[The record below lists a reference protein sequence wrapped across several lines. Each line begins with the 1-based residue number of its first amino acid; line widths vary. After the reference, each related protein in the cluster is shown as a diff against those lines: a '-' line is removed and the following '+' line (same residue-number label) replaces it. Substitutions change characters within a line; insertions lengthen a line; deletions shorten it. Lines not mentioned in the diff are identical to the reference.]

1 MFHYKQCEVT
11 RSETTVFAVRVAPWE
26 VALLAAV
33 NGPDVVKVVGDV
45 LVEKPLP
52 DPGVEYDRL
61 ATKYGSDKE
70 GGGQEF
76 VALVYGMGARG
87 VEAIAKEIEKAA
99 QKAAVVAAAAAPA
112 GDLGDLVDDPT
123 AELFADL
130 PKMAEGASAISE

>member
-11 RSETTVFAVRVAPWE
+11 RSETTMFSVIVAPWE

-33 NGPDVVKVVGDV
+33 NGSDVVKVIGDV
-45 LVEKPLP
+45 PVDKPLP

-61 ATKYGSDKE
+61 ATKYGIDKE

-87 VEAIAKEIEKAA
+87 VEAIAKEIEKAER
-99 QKAAVVAAAAAPA
+99 KATVAAAAAAPA
-112 GDLGDLVDDPT
+112 GDLGDLVDPT

-130 PKMAEGASAISE
+130 PTMAEGARAISE